1 MGFTRNRG
9 TATLLP
15 KMKPPPLPA
24 EILRRV
30 VRVSM
35 IDGVSVLFVA
45 GLCALASAA
54 TRDAFAAFIGLV
66 VAGAGALEM
75 SGASRL
81 RAGDARGMR
90 LLFWSHFLIGASMLV
105 YVAVRLLYL
114 DLASVHK
121 MLAEAQQAEG
131 STREFFALL
140 QEQVRQVGMTLD
152 EYLLLSMR
160 VMYLSLIIA
169 TALYQGGM
177 TIYYARRRSAVLQAL
192 LEDEEP

>member
-9 TATLLP
+9 TATLP
-15 KMKPPPLPA
+15 PRMKPPPLPA

-45 GLCALASAA
+45 GACALVSAA
-54 TRDAFAAFIGLV
+54 TRDAFAAFIGLL

-75 SGASRL
+75 SGANKL
-81 RAGDARGMR
+81 RAGDPRGMR
-90 LLFWSHFLIGASMLV
+90 LLFLSHFQIGASMMV
-105 YVAVRLLYL
+105 YVAVRLLFL

-121 MLAEAQQAEG
+121 MLTEAQRAEG
-131 STREFFALL
+131 GTKEFFALL
-140 QEQVRQVGMTLD
+140 EEQVRQAGMTLD

-169 TALYQGGM
+169 TVLYQGGM
-177 TIYYARRRSAVLQAL
+177 TIYYMRRKSAVQQAL
-192 LEDEEP
+192 RGDDEP